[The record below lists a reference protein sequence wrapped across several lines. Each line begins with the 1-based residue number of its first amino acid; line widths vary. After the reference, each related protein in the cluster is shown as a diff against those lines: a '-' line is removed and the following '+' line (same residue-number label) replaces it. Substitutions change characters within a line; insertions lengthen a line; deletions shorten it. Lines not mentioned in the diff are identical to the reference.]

1 MEGFVQNSF
10 IHSYQKSEVVFSE
23 GNLGKEMYIIYSG
36 GVNLYLQK
44 KSGRRKLLTSM
55 GVGDFFGELAL
66 VDEGPRSETAVAA
79 KDNTQLLILDKY
91 RFTYL
96 LRHQPDFALIV
107 MGKLCARLRD
117 KNRTLS

>member
-23 GNLGKEMYIIYSG
+23 GSLGKEMYIIYSG
-36 GVNLYLQK
+36 GVNLYIQQ

-66 VDEGPRSETAVAA
+66 VDGGPRSETAVAA

>member
-1 MEGFVQNSF
+1 
-10 IHSYQKSEVVFSE
+10 
-23 GNLGKEMYIIYSG
+23 
-36 GVNLYLQK
+36 
-44 KSGRRKLLTSM
+44 M

-66 VDEGPRSETAVAA
+66 VDGGPRSETAVAA